1 MLTSSLCDYSD
12 AYILVSETIKITGA
26 GEDDAARRL
35 ENRNIGVIFRNYAP
49 FTDCISEIN
58 NNQTDNAKQINL
70 VMQMYSLI
78 EYSNNYLKTSG
89 NL

>member
-1 MLTSSLCDYSD
+1 MLRSSLCDYSD

-49 FTDCISEIN
+49 FTDYISEIN